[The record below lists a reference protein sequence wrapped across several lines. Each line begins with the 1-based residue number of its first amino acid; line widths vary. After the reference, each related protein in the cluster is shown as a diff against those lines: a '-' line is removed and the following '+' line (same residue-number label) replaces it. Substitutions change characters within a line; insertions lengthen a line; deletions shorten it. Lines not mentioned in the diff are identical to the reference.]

1 MIGSCITTETGLADL
16 WQHAV
21 THGGSYPAVLAG
33 NGTVWT
39 IFKDNRGN
47 DWAYSVPSTEPDSIS
62 TLKWRTLTT
71 DNPAGLIV
79 LWHGGPLDQSQ
90 RTVPYDAAY
99 AVLETIREHGRGAI
113 TAPVHQAFVTAGIL
127 LEQLLG
133 EPASAPPY
141 TLIGANRG

>member
-1 MIGSCITTETGLADL
+1 MIGTLITTEAGLAAL
-16 WQHAV
+16 WEHAV
-21 THGGSYPAVLAG
+21 TKGGSYPAVLAG

-47 DWAYSVPSTEPDSIS
+47 DWAYAVPSSEPDVVS
-62 TLKWRTLTT
+62 TLRWRTLTAE
-71 DNPAGLIV
+71 NFAGLTV
-79 LWHGGPLDQSQ
+79 LWHGGPLAPAE
-90 RTVPYDAAY
+90 RTVSYADAY
-99 AVLETIREHGRGAI
+99 AVLEAIREHSRGAI

-141 TLIGANRG
+141 TLIGADRG

>member
-1 MIGSCITTETGLADL
+1 MIGSCITTETGLAEL

-21 THGGSYPAVLAG
+21 QHGGSYPAVLAG

-47 DWAYSVPSTEPDSIS
+47 DWAYSVPSPDPDTIS

-71 DNPAGLIV
+71 VESPAGLIV
-79 LWHGGPLDQSQ
+79 LWHGGPFTTEQ
-90 RTVPYDAAY
+90 RTVSYADAH
-99 AVLETIREHGRGAI
+99 AVLEAIREHGRGAI

-141 TLIGANRG
+141 RLIGAGQ